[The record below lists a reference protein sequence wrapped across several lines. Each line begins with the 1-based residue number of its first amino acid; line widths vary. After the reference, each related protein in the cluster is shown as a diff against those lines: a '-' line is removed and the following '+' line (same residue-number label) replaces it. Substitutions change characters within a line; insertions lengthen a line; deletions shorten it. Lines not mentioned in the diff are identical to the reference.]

1 MDKLNNKVII
11 KMKIDEIQEK
21 IIEEMSLLNDWMD
34 KYKYLIELGKS
45 LRPMDEKFKTDENAL
60 PGCQSNVW
68 IKAEIN
74 DNKIIF
80 SADSDSLIT
89 KGLLALLLRV
99 LNNRPP
105 KEVVQAEL
113 YFIEEVG
120 LSTNLSP
127 SRANGLALVVKQL
140 KSEAAQFISG

>member
-45 LRPMDEKFKTDENAL
+45 LRSMDEKFKTDENAL

-89 KGLLALLLRV
+89 KGLLALLLLV

>member
-45 LRPMDEKFKTDENAL
+45 LRSMDEKFKTDENAL